1 MRLPRFNRHQDKV
14 ALGVVA
20 FVLLAAGALYFALA
34 VSK

>member
-1 MRLPRFNRHQDKV
+1 MRLPRFKRHQDKV

-20 FVLLAAGALYFALA
+20 FVLAAAGALYLALM